1 LPVYPSL
8 YEDKEVL
15 KAVPWFADAQAVVKS
30 AKVRPIHARYGEI
43 SDLIRTQTSAALA
56 GTQTAEQTVDT
67 ISAGL
72 RRIAR

>member
-1 LPVYPSL
+1 M
-8 YEDKEVL
+8 
-15 KAVPWFADAQAVVKS
+15 KS